1 LLLLEVEVPKET
13 LGRDGRMEELMMNGD
28 IDGQQARERQTQELQ
43 RILDFLSS
51 SWKDARRHDSMAV
64 EVAMEKHDFAAV
76 AVDEHLWV
84 LPILTA
90 VRKMEPLPPHLLYSF
105 LRMHLLWKEIPCVH
119 SCCRQGTPWSIP
131 YRFLLLLP
139 SQIVLEESSPS

>member
-1 LLLLEVEVPKET
+1 LLPLEVEVPKET

-43 RILDFLSS
+43 HILDFPSS
-51 SWKDARRHDSMAV
+51 SWKDAQRHDSMAV

-84 LPILTA
+84 LPIVTA
-90 VRKMEPLPPHLLYSF
+90 ARKMEPSPPLL
-105 LRMHLLWKEIPCVH
+105 
-119 SCCRQGTPWSIP
+119 
-131 YRFLLLLP
+131 
-139 SQIVLEESSPS
+139 